1 MKRHIFLITLLAV
14 LTGRI
19 AAQSVTVDATID
31 SLQILIGE
39 QAKIKLQVAL
49 DADKRAIFPAYAD
62 TLVRGVEIIDIAKP
76 DTQMLNDGR
85 RSLITQEYTVTSFD
99 SALYYLPPME
109 VLVDNKAYRS
119 KALALKVYSMPVD
132 TLHPDQFF
140 GPKSVMKAPF
150 AWEDWYM
157 AIACAVLFAPF
168 LLLLI
173 YLVKRIRDNKPII
186 RKVKVEP
193 KLPPHQLAMQ
203 EIERIKSEKVWQ
215 KGQSK
220 EYYTELTDA
229 IRTYIK
235 NRFGFNALE
244 MTSSEI
250 IDKLLQMNDKDAIS
264 DLRSLFQTADLVKFA
279 KHSPLMNENDAN
291 LISAIDFINE
301 TKEKE
306 DENVKPQPTEITII
320 EKRPLRTK
328 ILLGIGIAALAAA
341 LIGSLIYIGSE
352 LYTILLDERVGG
364 NFSHKL

>member
-1 MKRHIFLITLLAV
+1 MKRYLFLITLLTA

-19 AAQSVTVDATID
+19 IAQSVTVDATID

-39 QAKIKLQVAL
+39 QAKIKLQVSL
-49 DADKRAIFPAYAD
+49 DTDKRAILPAYTD
-62 TLVRGVEIIDIAKP
+62 TLVRGVEIVDIAKP

-85 RSLITQEYTVTSFD
+85 RSLIAQEYPVTSFD

-140 GPKSVMKAPF
+140 GPKPVMKAPF
-150 AWEDWYM
+150 AWEDWYTS
-157 AIACAVLFAPF
+157 IACAVLFVPF
-168 LLLLI
+168 LLLFI

-203 EIERIKSEKVWQ
+203 EIERIKGEKVWQ

-235 NRFGFNALE
+235 DRFGFNALE

-250 IDKLLQMNDKDAIS
+250 IDKLLEMNDKNAIS
-264 DLRSLFQTADLVKFA
+264 DLRILFQTADLVKFA
-279 KHSPLMNENDAN
+279 KHNPLMNENDAN
-291 LISAIDFINE
+291 LINAIDFINE

-306 DENVKPQPTEITII
+306 DENAKPQPTEITII
-320 EKRPLRTK
+320 EKRSLRTK
-328 ILLGIGIAALAAA
+328 ILLGAGIVALTAALA
-341 LIGSLIYIGSE
+341 GSLIYIGLE
-352 LYTILLDERVGG
+352 LY
-364 NFSHKL
+364 NYFA

>member
-1 MKRHIFLITLLAV
+1 MNKNIILIALLCLLSIDRV
-14 LTGRI
+14 G
-19 AAQSVTVDATID
+19 AQSVTVEAKID

-39 QAKIKLQVAL
+39 QAKIQLQVAM
-49 DADKRAIFPAYAD
+49 DAKQRAVFPAYTD
-62 TLVRGVEIIDIAKP
+62 TLVRGVEIIETAKP
-76 DTQMLNDGR
+76 DTQFLNDR
-85 RSLITQEYTVTSFD
+85 QRMMITQEYTVTSFD
-99 SALYYLPPME
+99 SALYYLPPMP
-109 VLVDNKAYRS
+109 VTVDGKEYRS
-119 KALALKVYSMPVD
+119 RALALKVYSMPVD

-140 GPKSVMKAPF
+140 GPKPVMKAPF

-352 LYTILLDERVGG
+352 LY
-364 NFSHKL
+364 NYFA